1 MDLQLIKAN
10 VKRALKEDKAKN
22 DLSLTMLKGISDK
35 TIKANL
41 TVNEKAILSGTKWFE
56 ESFKQLENKIKVKW
70 NFKEG
75 ENLPKNSLVATIRGP
90 AGPLIVAT
98 REFFGRFSPSLKFH
112 LTLILFSSCLKL
124 SSNHFVPDNIAFSLT
139 VKFALIVL
147 SEMPFSIVNDRSF
160 LALSSFNALLTFALI
175 N

>member
-1 MDLQLIKAN
+1 MFLFFMVFLIAEVLLEIPDINCKKFKA
-10 VKRALKEDKAKN
+10 VLSPDKIAL
-22 DLSLTMLKGISDK
+22 
-35 TIKANL
+35 
-41 TVNEKAILSGTKWFE
+41 
-56 ESFKQLENKIKVKW
+56 
-70 NFKEG
+70 
-75 ENLPKNSLVATIRGP
+75 

-112 LTLILFSSCLKL
+112 LTLILVSSCLKL

-147 SEMPFSIVNDRSF
+147 SEMPFSILNDRSF